1 MKDIYTT
8 YQLWKILKIF
18 FTKDE
23 QIRKRKQK
31 GKLGNIKFDE
41 EDDINIFMV
50 ELKQIIYDKNLS
62 IALLMF
68 FNIKIIGK
76 NVPFMWKT

>member
-1 MKDIYTT
+1 
-8 YQLWKILKIF
+8 
-18 FTKDE
+18 
-23 QIRKRKQK
+23 
-31 GKLGNIKFDE
+31 
-41 EDDINIFMV
+41 MV

-76 NVPFMWKT
+76 NVPFM